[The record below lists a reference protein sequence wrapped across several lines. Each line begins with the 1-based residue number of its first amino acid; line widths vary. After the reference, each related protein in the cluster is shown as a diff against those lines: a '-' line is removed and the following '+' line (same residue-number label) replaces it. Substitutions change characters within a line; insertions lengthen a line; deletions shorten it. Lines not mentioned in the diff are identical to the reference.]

1 MPLRFLVPDAGV
13 PVVEISLP
21 RPRHPELVS
30 RIGEA
35 LAPLRDDGVMLVGSG
50 GGVHNLAAVP
60 LDARRDAR
68 PVGPEFDEW
77 LAARMAARDFP
88 SLLSWREK
96 APGASLAHP
105 TPEHFDPL
113 LFVTGASR
121 EADRLEILHE
131 GIEYG
136 SLAMRTFALVCSLS
150 PAGRGTG

>member
-1 MPLRFLVPDAGV
+1 VPLRFLVPDAGV

-50 GGVHNLAAVP
+50 GGVHSLAGVS
-60 LDARRDAR
+60 LDARDATPAPWAR
-68 PVGPEFDEW
+68 EFDEW
-77 LAARMAARDFP
+77 LAARVAARDFP
-88 SLLSWREK
+88 ALLSWRE
-96 APGASLAHP
+96 APAASLAHP
-105 TPEHFDPL
+105 TPEHLDPL
-113 LFVTGASR
+113 LFVAGASR

-136 SLAMRTFALVCSLS
+136 SLAMRTFALV
-150 PAGRGTG
+150 